1 MKMVLVRKRT
11 LHELKEDLG
20 YWLKQTPEK
29 RIQAVETIRLSHD
42 SQHAKQPFPRVHRI
56 TRKKRG

>member
-1 MKMVLVRKRT
+1 MMVLIRKRK
-11 LHELKEDLG
+11 LHEPKKDSD
-20 YWLKQTPEK
+20 YWLKQTPEQ

>member
-1 MKMVLVRKRT
+1 MVLVRKRK
-11 LHELKEDLG
+11 LHEPIEELD

-29 RIQAVETIRLSHD
+29 RIQAVETIRLSND
-42 SQHAKQPFPRVHRI
+42 PKHAEQTFPRIHRI